1 MWRTGHSLI
10 KAKLKETGAA
20 LAGEMSGHIF
30 FNDRWFGFDDAIYS
44 AARLLEI
51 LSLEVAPAD
60 DVFAEFPSSV
70 TTPEIQLKV
79 PETDKFRII
88 EQLQKQGGFGDGSVS
103 TIDGVRV
110 DYPDSWG
117 LARASNTT
125 STLVFRFEGRTEQ
138 DLQAVRQRFQDQLQK
153 VAPGLVIPN

>member
-1 MWRTGHSLI
+1 
-10 KAKLKETGAA
+10 
-20 LAGEMSGHIF
+20 
-30 FNDRWFGFDDAIYS
+30 
-44 AARLLEI
+44 
-51 LSLEVAPAD
+51 
-60 DVFAEFPSSV
+60 
-70 TTPEIQLKV
+70 
-79 PETDKFRII
+79 

-138 DLQAVRQRFQDQLQK
+138 DLQAVRQRFQEQLEK
-153 VAPGLVIPN
+153 VAPGLAIPN